1 MKSLAHIHLKALWRL
16 AETHG
21 NAHFLAAATR
31 AQDYRRYSAQ
41 AVGRILDRIDPLPAE
56 PPLPVDAATRARAT
70 LGEVD
75 PGSLDQYG
83 HLDTAIP
90 SETSSDQNDS
100 SEQPTTKEDS
110 DEDA

>member
-41 AVGRILDRIDPLPAE
+41 VLALTLFLESSAVSPGLEARGR
-56 PPLPVDAATRARAT
+56 V
-70 LGEVD
+70 
-75 PGSLDQYG
+75 
-83 HLDTAIP
+83 
-90 SETSSDQNDS
+90 
-100 SEQPTTKEDS
+100 
-110 DEDA
+110 